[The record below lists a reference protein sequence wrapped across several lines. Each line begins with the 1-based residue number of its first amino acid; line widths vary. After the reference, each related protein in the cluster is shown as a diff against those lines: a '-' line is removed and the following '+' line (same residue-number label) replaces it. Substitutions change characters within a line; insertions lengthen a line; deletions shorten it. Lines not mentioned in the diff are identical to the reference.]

1 MKVLVK
7 TKRKFTSKKQKD
19 KPRRRRK
26 LTGKKQ
32 KDKVAK
38 GELAKG
44 ELAKG
49 ELTKSILTKGEA
61 KKILRVGCLADL

>member
-26 LTGKKQ
+26 LTGNKQ
-32 KDKVAK
+32 KDKRHSSK
-38 GELAKG
+38 RRIGKKQIG
-44 ELAKG
+44 QI
-49 ELTKSILTKGEA
+49 TKCAIYEW
-61 KKILRVGCLADL
+61 